1 MRLNLY
7 LNSLRSQPTNTSS
20 NLFVKAHKKE
30 DGPPRMLKGVMR
42 VGILAKGLLLRG
54 DTSVQLV
61 VLCGDKPTR
70 TLLDRVADNLPKQLA
85 AINQLFT
92 PRLKSCSEAW

>member
-1 MRLNLY
+1 
-7 LNSLRSQPTNTSS
+7 
-20 NLFVKAHKKE
+20 
-30 DGPPRMLKGVMR
+30 MLKGVMR

-85 AINQLFT
+85 VGFSVASGSALEVQL
-92 PRLKSCSEAW
+92 KYQVWM

>member
-1 MRLNLY
+1 MFC
-7 LNSLRSQPTNTSS
+7 SD
-20 NLFVKAHKKE
+20 KKD

-54 DTSVQLV
+54 DNNVQLV

-70 TLLDRVADNLPKQLA
+70 TLLDRVADNLPQQLA
-85 AINQLFT
+85 VSNSIELVDIHNFYFIDGY
-92 PRLKSCSEAW
+92 RL

>member
-1 MRLNLY
+1 
-7 LNSLRSQPTNTSS
+7 
-20 NLFVKAHKKE
+20 
-30 DGPPRMLKGVMR
+30 MR

-85 AINQLFT
+85 VSFSRSYGSAFKVQ
-92 PRLKSCSEAW
+92 

>member
-1 MRLNLY
+1 MSDMNIMPLILSY
-7 LNSLRSQPTNTSS
+7 CVIISS
-20 NLFVKAHKKE
+20 SHREKKE

-85 AINQLFT
+85 VS
-92 PRLKSCSEAW
+92 LKDLHQV

>member
-1 MRLNLY
+1 MHYFFRE
-7 LNSLRSQPTNTSS
+7 
-20 NLFVKAHKKE
+20 KKE

-85 AINQLFT
+85 VSLRDQLQVQEFHG
-92 PRLKSCSEAW
+92 A

>member
-1 MRLNLY
+1 M
-7 LNSLRSQPTNTSS
+7 LRISHFFIYPRD
-20 NLFVKAHKKE
+20 KKE

-54 DTSVQLV
+54 DASVQLV

-85 AINQLFT
+85 VSFMWLI
-92 PRLKSCSEAW
+92 SETIS

>member
-1 MRLNLY
+1 MLY
-7 LNSLRSQPTNTSS
+7 PILHFRE
-20 NLFVKAHKKE
+20 KKE

-85 AINQLFT
+85 VSLRD
-92 PRLKSCSEAW
+92 RLPSAGISQCN